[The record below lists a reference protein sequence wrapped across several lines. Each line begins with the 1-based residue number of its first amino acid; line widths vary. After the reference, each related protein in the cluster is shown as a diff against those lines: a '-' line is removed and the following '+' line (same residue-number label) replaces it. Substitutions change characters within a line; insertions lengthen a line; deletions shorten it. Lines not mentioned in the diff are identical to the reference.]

1 MSVMEQS
8 QQSAAAEPPQQAG
21 LRRGVPAWLRHKSLL
36 VGLAMV
42 AGVIVVALLSQVY
55 TPYSPNVMAIADRH
69 LPPSVSHWL
78 GTDEF
83 GRDLLSRIMV
93 GSRAALYVGAVS
105 TLLAAGLGVVLGA
118 VAGYYGGPIGELIMR
133 FVDGLYAFPSIL
145 LAIMVI
151 SVLGP
156 GLVNTTLAI
165 GIGGI
170 PVFARLTR
178 AELLALKERDFVEAA
193 RVLGV
198 RDIRILWRH
207 IMPNALGPILVQ
219 MSIGFATAVL
229 AEAGLS
235 YLGLGT
241 QPPDPSWGRMLKES
255 QSYMLRAPW
264 TAIAPGVAI
273 LLTVMGF
280 NLLGDGLRDL
290 LDPTD

>member
-8 QQSAAAEPPQQAG
+8 QRSATAEPPQQAAVG
-21 LRRGVPAWLRHKSLL
+21 RALPQWLRHKSLM

-42 AGVIVVALLSQVY
+42 AGLILVALLSRIY
-55 TPYSPNVMAIADRH
+55 TPYDPNVMTIAQRH
-69 LPPSVSHWL
+69 LPPSAAHWL
-78 GTDEF
+78 GTDEY

-93 GSRAALYVGAVS
+93 GTQAALYVGTIS
-105 TLLAAGLGVVLGA
+105 TLIAAGLGVGLGA
-118 VAGYYGGPIGELIMR
+118 IAGYYGGAVGELIMR
-133 FVDGLYAFPSIL
+133 VVDGLYAFPAIL

-198 RDIRILWRH
+198 RDLRILWRH

-219 MSIGFATAVL
+219 MSISFATAVL

-241 QPPDPSWGRMLKES
+241 QPPDASWGRMLKES
-255 QSYMLRAPW
+255 QSFMLRAPW

-273 LLTVMGF
+273 LMTVMGF

>member
-8 QQSAAAEPPQQAG
+8 QRSAAAEPPQQPELRKG
-21 LRRGVPAWLRHKSLL
+21 LPAWLRHKSFL
-36 VGLAMV
+36 VGLGMV
-42 AGVIVVALLSQVY
+42 AVVILVALVSRVY
-55 TPYSPNVMAIADRH
+55 TPYSPNTMTIAERH
-69 LPPSVSHWL
+69 LPPSTLHWL
-78 GTDEF
+78 GTDEY

-93 GSRAALYVGAVS
+93 GSRAALYVGTVS
-105 TLLAAGLGVVLGA
+105 TLLAAGLGVLLGA
-118 VAGYYGGPIGELIMR
+118 VAGYYGGPVGEVIMR
-133 FVDGLYAFPSIL
+133 FIDGLYAFPAIL

-165 GIGGI
+165 GVGGI

-178 AELLALKERDFVEAA
+178 AELLALRERDFVEAA
-193 RVLGV
+193 RALGV
-198 RDIRILWRH
+198 RDARILWRH

-219 MSIGFATAVL
+219 MSISFATAVL

-255 QSYMLRAPW
+255 QSFMLRAPW
-264 TAIAPGVAI
+264 TAVAPGVAI